1 MRQIFPL
8 GDYVRRTGDT
18 MTGPLIIKRDASS
31 YSDGHLVIQNV
42 SSGAPYLAMVFKNE
56 AGTVVA
62 IVRSS
67 RIGHI
72 GISPSSG
79 NYVQVPGA
87 DISAYVNWYPIGF
100 PGALLAQRVMMVES
114 RLFGRR

>member
-1 MRQIFPL
+1 
-8 GDYVRRTGDT
+8 

-42 SSGAPYLAMVFKNE
+42 SSGAPYLPLVFKNE

-72 GISPSSG
+72 GISPSLG
-79 NYVQVPGA
+79 NYVLMPGS
-87 DISAYVNWYPIGF
+87 DLSANVSWYPAGF
-100 PGALLAQRVMMVES
+100 PRALLAQRVMMVETL
-114 RLFGRR
+114 LFG